1 VAVALQDAELGE
13 LVGDVQA
20 GVWVQGAGELALQ
33 GGDAGVQLV
42 DGERRAVVEDVHSE
56 ER

>member
-1 VAVALQDAELGE
+1 MALQDAELGE